1 MVWFETQIN
10 DKYEIKTEHLGS
22 DSHQKQ
28 EIRVLNK
35 TIRWTAVGI
44 EYEPDQRHA
53 EIIIKEMGVEGAKPS
68 ASPGAAET
76 PDEAKLVA
84 ACLEMGSS
92 DAAAYR
98 GFAARFNFLAQDNL
112 ILQFAAKTVSE
123 KMARPRDADWLKLTR
138 AAKYLL
144 GAPRLIQVF
153 EWQEPPY
160 RLRTFTDS
168 DWAGDCETR
177 RSTSGGAVMFGLHT
191 LKT

>member
-35 TIRWTAVGI
+35 TIRWVAVGI

-53 EIIIKEMGVEGAKPS
+53 EIIITEMGVEG
-68 ASPGAAET
+68 SPGAAET
-76 PDEAKLVA
+76 PEEAKLVVA
-84 ACLEMGSS
+84 SLEMSSS
-92 DAAAYR
+92 DATAYR
-98 GFAARFNFLAQDNL
+98 GLAARFNFLAQDNL

-123 KMARPRDADWLKLTR
+123 NVARPRDADWLKLTR

-191 LKT
+191 LKM